1 MDFNYSETVKN
12 IADVASNMYR
22 LGWDERN
29 GGNISVLVTE
39 DEVKSYFGEIT
50 EKRRLALP
58 LSFPELGGKYFVVT
72 GTGKYFRNIEKDP
85 EENLGLIKIS
95 DDGTYA
101 SLIWGYRS
109 GGTFT
114 SEIAMHLGAHIKTL
128 EKGNETSVV
137 MHSHPTNTVAM
148 THIHDLDEKAF
159 TLTLWNMITEC
170 IVIFPEG
177 VAVLPWMVSSGN
189 DIGIA
194 SGEKFKDFRILIWA
208 LHGVTAT
215 GSTLEETFGL
225 IETVEK
231 AAEIYMKICAMPKRK
246 GIDRKMLRDVA
257 DAFHLKVREG
267 WL

>member
-1 MDFNYSETVKN
+1 
-12 IADVASNMYR
+12 
-22 LGWDERN
+22 
-29 GGNISVLVTE
+29 
-39 DEVKSYFGEIT
+39 
-50 EKRRLALP
+50 
-58 LSFPELGGKYFVVT
+58 
-72 GTGKYFRNIEKDP
+72 
-85 EENLGLIKIS
+85 
-95 DDGTYA
+95 
-101 SLIWGYRS
+101 
-109 GGTFT
+109 
-114 SEIAMHLGAHIKTL
+114 
-128 EKGNETSVV
+128 
-137 MHSHPTNTVAM
+137 
-148 THIHDLDEKAF
+148 
-159 TLTLWNMITEC
+159 
-170 IVIFPEG
+170 
-177 VAVLPWMVSSGN
+177 MVSSGN